1 MIYLKLHEFLKPKR
15 NLILMGIN
23 PMNSSEI
30 KPAESSEETERIK
43 SESNDD
49 SEKIDGNININRLGF
64 VFMFLFISILGYL
77 VIGSFVGIPPFA
89 IDNLTLELIITSD
102 ELLTVLIVLDLVA
115 LLLGIYFG
123 WIKKPKVEQKTE
135 EQSDELVFTDEE
147 IEELNNVE
155 NDEE

>member
-1 MIYLKLHEFLKPKR
+1 
-15 NLILMGIN
+15 
-23 PMNSSEI
+23 MNSTENEQ
-30 KPAESSEETERIK
+30 AESREEVENIIPESKTEV
-43 SESNDD
+43 
-49 SEKIDGNININRLGF
+49 EKIDGSINISRLGF
-64 VFMFLFISILGYL
+64 VFMFLFIAILGYL

-123 WIKKPKVEQKTE
+123 WIKKPKEEKETDEQP
-135 EQSDELVFTDEE
+135 DELVFTDEE

-155 NDEE
+155 NVKE